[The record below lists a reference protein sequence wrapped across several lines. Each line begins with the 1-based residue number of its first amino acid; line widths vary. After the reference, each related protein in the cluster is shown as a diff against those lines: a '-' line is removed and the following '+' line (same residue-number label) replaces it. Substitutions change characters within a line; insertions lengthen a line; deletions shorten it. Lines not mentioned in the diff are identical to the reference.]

1 MEKSIVT
8 NQILEVSELAKS
20 IKMMVIYAPE
30 VASFAKP
37 GQFVIVIGE
46 ESGERIPLTIADF
59 DKQKETITLVFQEVG
74 KSTIELGSKKKGDRM
89 AHLNGPLGHA
99 SEIKNFG
106 NVVMIGGGVGIAPI
120 YPITRAM
127 NQAGNHVI
135 SIIGS
140 RTADG
145 LFWSDKMKALSHDF
159 YITTNDGSL
168 GIEGFVTNPF
178 LALIEKMKIDR
189 VVAIGPIPMMK
200 SVAKVTKAQ
209 DLPCIVSLNSLMV
222 CGMGMCGAC
231 RCKVNEQSQFTC
243 FQGPEFDGNTV
254 DYDELSSRLS
264 MYNKEEKLALDTFKE
279 AK

>member
-1 MEKSIVT
+1 MT

-20 IKMMVIYAPE
+20 IKMMVIHAPE
-30 VASFAKP
+30 VASYAKP

-59 DKQKETITLVFQEVG
+59 NAQQETITLVFQEVG
-74 KSTIELGSKKKGDRM
+74 KSTIELGSKKKGDRLS
-89 AHLNGPLGHA
+89 HLNGPLGHH

-127 NQAGNHVI
+127 NQAGNNVT

-145 LFWSDKMKALSHDF
+145 LFWADKMKSLSHDF

-200 SVAKVTKAQ
+200 SVAKVTKAH

-231 RCKVNEQSQFTC
+231 RCKVNDQSHFTC

-254 DYDELSSRLS
+254 DFDELSSRLS

-279 AK
+279 VR